1 MTAPDGLLRD
11 AGGARPTEERDTCGT
26 DNAVCPYCGYEE
38 RDSWEISL
46 GDGYGEG
53 DGEHT
58 CGKCDKEYRVSRY
71 VHVTYNTKAMP

>member
-1 MTAPDGLLRD
+1 MIPVNDCISTH
-11 AGGARPTEERDTCGT
+11 
-26 DNAVCPYCGYEE
+26 NAVCPYCGYVE

-58 CGKCDKEYRVSRY
+58 CGECDRDYYVSRH
-71 VHVTYNTKAMP
+71 VHVTYNTKPVE